1 LKLLLLFSS
10 LLALD
15 QSTKFLVRNTMM
27 LGQSIPVLGQ
37 VFKITYVENPG
48 IAFGLRVAHGSVFT
62 LLSILASLFIVV
74 LLFTHR
80 NEKPAFKA
88 ALVMILSGA
97 VGNLIDRLLFSHVA
111 DFIDVG
117 IRNLRWYVFN
127 IADSAVVVGMLIMS
141 YLIFISDPKTRK
153 QPAAE

>member
-1 LKLLLLFSS
+1 MKLGFLFMS

-15 QSTKFLVRNTMM
+15 QATKFMVRSTMA

-37 VFKITYVENPG
+37 FAKITYVENPG
-48 IAFGLRVAHGSVFT
+48 IAFGIRVSNGLVFT
-62 LLSILASLFIVV
+62 VLSILASLFICV

-80 NEKPAFKA
+80 KEKPLFKT

-97 VGNLIDRLLFSHVA
+97 VGNLIDRIWFHQVA
-111 DFIDVG
+111 DFIDIG

-127 IADSAVVVGMLIMS
+127 VADSVVVIGMILLS
-141 YLIFISDPKTRK
+141 YIVFISERNPQTESAVK
-153 QPAAE
+153 